1 VHCGDAYSK
10 PAFVFVFAV
19 ITVQNFGVQQCYDL
33 KDGHPIL
40 FRQQQHNG
48 GAAEQQLSCLA
59 GPQIDILGRLA
70 RQDRR
75 KADTKPW
82 IAPPPTVSLQT
93 CGRSCSY

>member
-1 VHCGDAYSK
+1 MKNVHCGDAYST
-10 PAFVFVFAV
+10 PVFVFAM
-19 ITVQNFGVQQCYDL
+19 ITVQNFGVQQL
-33 KDGHPIL
+33 KNGHPIL

-93 CGRSCSY
+93 RGRSCGY